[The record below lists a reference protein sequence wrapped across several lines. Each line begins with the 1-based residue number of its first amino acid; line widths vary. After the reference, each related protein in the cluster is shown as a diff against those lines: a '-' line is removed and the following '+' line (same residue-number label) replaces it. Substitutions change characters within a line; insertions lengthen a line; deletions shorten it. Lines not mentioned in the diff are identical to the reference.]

1 MKPDAITAL
10 FAYASAHFI
19 PFAGNP
25 TDDDLTAIREVLTPL
40 LLGIPYNADRRHN
53 LIGLIAQ
60 RNKYKAKYT
69 IFFAWPKRPLL

>member
-10 FAYASAHFI
+10 FADASAHFV

-40 LLGIPYNADRRHN
+40 LLGIPYDADGRHN
-53 LIGLIAQ
+53 LVGLIAQ
-60 RNKYKAKYT
+60 RDKYKAKYT
-69 IFFAWPKRPLL
+69 VFFA